1 MEKREKEIVTETIG
15 PIRKIAKAFRPRR
28 GWLSCTHQISL
39 FLSFTQM
46 NIIHNRFHIYR
57 NQTET
62 FSMPTL
68 QAAYNLSILRTS
80 RDRVDMSQAPTMC
93 LPARESG
100 DQPCV
105 ISLGSSQSGARGR
118 RAKQCYPWGSFPVLS
133 PSSPDPPSVPT
144 ST

>member
-1 MEKREKEIVTETIG
+1 MGDGMEKREKEILTERIG

-28 GWLSCTHQISL
+28 GWLSCTHQISP

-62 FSMPTL
+62 FSKPTL

-80 RDRVDMSQAPTMC
+80 RDRVMRCPK
-93 LPARESG
+93 P
-100 DQPCV
+100 QPCTYLPESQV
-105 ISLGSSQSGARGR
+105 TNHVLFLWEAPRVEGEGEGPNSATLGA
-118 RAKQCYPWGSFPVLS
+118 AFLS
-133 PSSPDPPSVPT
+133 
-144 ST
+144 

>member
-1 MEKREKEIVTETIG
+1 MEKREKEIVTERIG
-15 PIRKIAKAFRPRR
+15 PIRKIAKAFRPWR

-46 NIIHNRFHIYR
+46 NIIHNRFYIYR

-68 QAAYNLSILRTS
+68 QAAYNLPVSILRTS
-80 RDRVDMSQAPTMC
+80 RDRVNEMSQAPTMY

-105 ISLGSSQSGARGR
+105 EWRTRG
-118 RAKQCYPWGSFPVLS
+118 KGQTC
-133 PSSPDPPSVPT
+133 
-144 ST
+144 